1 MKFPEKIYPHLYKL
15 EEMEFSSQKE
25 NSWEYR
31 REYKDILWK
40 EYRHRL
46 HFIEYRAVELGGNN
60 KIHNLDADN
69 NTQ

>member
-15 EEMEFSSQKE
+15 EEMEFSSPKE

-46 HFIEYRAVELGGNN
+46 HFIEYRLVELGGDKGVHGVGN
-60 KIHNLDADN
+60 I
-69 NTQ
+69 